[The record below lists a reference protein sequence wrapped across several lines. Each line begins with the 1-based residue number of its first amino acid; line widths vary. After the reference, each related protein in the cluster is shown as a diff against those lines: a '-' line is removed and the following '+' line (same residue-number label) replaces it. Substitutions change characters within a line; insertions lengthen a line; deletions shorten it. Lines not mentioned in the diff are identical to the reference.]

1 MATVQVAPGGNA
13 PDGTKIGDI
22 VVTAGG
28 NYQVVDP
35 NTPGANYN
43 PTNGLWSVKVE
54 GTGTSGGSSA
64 PYVPQGTY
72 NDQIMSATDKAA
84 TDALK
89 QQYEMYKAQG
99 NTEGMAQVHAAAEA
113 KRAEYGYSG
122 GGDGSMYLPID
133 MPKDTVPKVGLPSY
147 TPQVDQTNAMYDAA
161 KEAAIA
167 SLKDAY
173 EQSKLDIEH
182 TIAGIPQT
190 YQAQRNAVATQSE
203 RDRLRFNEYANAS
216 GLNSGTGGQAML
228 AFSTQLQNDLG
239 SLRTAEANAISEA
252 QLQLT
257 KLYTSYQNSIA
268 EAVANNEYERAA
280 ALLAEYKAAAQS
292 VVDTAQNQAALD
304 MDVADFNR
312 TTNQNDYNKLL
323 ERAEA
328 LAQFGDFSGY
338 LALGFSQDQV
348 NNMRKTWLA
357 ANPKIA
363 AYL

>member
-1 MATVQVAPGGNA
+1 
-13 PDGTKIGDI
+13 
-22 VVTAGG
+22 
-28 NYQVVDP
+28 
-35 NTPGANYN
+35 
-43 PTNGLWSVKVE
+43 
-54 GTGTSGGSSA
+54 
-64 PYVPQGTY
+64 
-72 NDQIMSATDKAA
+72 
-84 TDALK
+84 
-89 QQYEMYKAQG
+89 
-99 NTEGMAQVHAAAEA
+99 
-113 KRAEYGYSG
+113 
-122 GGDGSMYLPID
+122 
-133 MPKDTVPKVGLPSY
+133 
-147 TPQVDQTNAMYDAA
+147 
-161 KEAAIA
+161 
-167 SLKDAY
+167 
-173 EQSKLDIEH
+173 
-182 TIAGIPQT
+182 
-190 YQAQRNAVATQSE
+190 
-203 RDRLRFNEYANAS
+203 
-216 GLNSGTGGQAML
+216 ML